1 MSKIALITG
10 ATSGIGREV
19 AVSMARAGFDIII
32 TGRRMS
38 LLSELSKKIENDF
51 KCRVLCLSFDVRD
64 PRQTEQ
70 YLNNLPDNWKNIDVL
85 VNNAGLAV
93 GLTPI
98 QSGILDDWERMID
111 TNIKGVLYVT
121 KIISNYM
128 IKRGGG
134 HIINIGSIAG
144 KDVYPNGNVYC
155 ATKHAVDALSKAMLI
170 DLYEQNIRVS
180 QICPGAVETEFSE
193 VRFKGDKE
201 RAANVYKGF
210 KPLSA
215 EDVANVVMFVATLPQ
230 HVNISDLT
238 VMPSAQAS
246 PSMINKK

>member
-64 PRQTEQ
+64 PLQTEQ